1 MAEFQE
7 VIRQWGRMCKCNTC
21 GNEEDLPMCPID
33 CSLGLALC
41 DELPHNWTEEA
52 AEQFEAI
59 VIKWAEEHPE
69 PVYPT
74 FAEWLYVSFLKWC
87 QANHPRRAKDEKAWF
102 DYLYET
108 HIPANIAQKLGIKP
122 VEGGKG

>member
-7 VIRQWGRMCKCNTC
+7 VIRQWGRMCKCTTC
-21 GNEEDLPMCPID
+21 SNEKDLPMCPID

-41 DELPHNWTEEA
+41 AELPHNWTEEA

-69 PVYPT
+69 PVYP
-74 FAEWLYVSFLKWC
+74 SWC
-87 QANHPRRAKDEKAWF
+87 
-102 DYLYET
+102 DYLESLYDEMPKNNKSQFWMWLGET
-108 HIPANIAQKLGIKP
+108 PIPREIAKKLDLKP
-122 VEGGKG
+122 VEGGE